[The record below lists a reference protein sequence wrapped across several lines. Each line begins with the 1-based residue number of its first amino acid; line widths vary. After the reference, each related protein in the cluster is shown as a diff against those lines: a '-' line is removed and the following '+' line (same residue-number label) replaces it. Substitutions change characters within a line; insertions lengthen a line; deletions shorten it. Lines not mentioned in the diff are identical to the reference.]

1 MYLCKKHDFNQGLEI
16 AGSVFINNTGVFRG
30 GCLYADSSS
39 SSNYPITISSSVF
52 IDNFAQ
58 SGSVAFVMKKCVLTA
73 TNSIFLGNKE
83 KSPSLGEVFSTVG
96 SSAKFAIDSNWWG
109 NTAENATTAPR
120 KGLNNWLFL
129 NVTGNVDKLNFNEN
143 GIITVD
149 LANVINNNGE
159 ISKYDAGDKLP
170 LDTLNITSVNGIT
183 TTVGDKFVDGKI
195 QVIFTPT
202 ATGEASVTTDLYGV
216 TSTIKF
222 NVGKTLSDLHI
233 YTNDIKVNEDLVI
246 KVALESSRPTGTV
259 TVNINNKS
267 YTINLVNGTG
277 FTTIS
282 GLAGGE
288 YEITAKYNGDD
299 NYEEAIATSSV
310 KVNKIASSMDITV
323 DITDVTTIVADLPK
337 DATGKVIFTV
347 HNKTKNANI
356 KNGKAYIVL
365 FDLDDGVHTVHAVY
379 GGDNNY
385 FGCEASEQFSKT
397 KLNSTLTV
405 NANDAKVG
413 EDVVVSVIVMPAPG
427 SDG

>member
-1 MYLCKKHDFNQGLEI
+1 M
-16 AGSVFINNTGVFRG
+16 
-30 GCLYADSSS
+30 
-39 SSNYPITISSSVF
+39 
-52 IDNFAQ
+52 
-58 SGSVAFVMKKCVLTA
+58 
-73 TNSIFLGNKE
+73 
-83 KSPSLGEVFSTVG
+83 
-96 SSAKFAIDSNWWG
+96 
-109 NTAENATTAPR
+109 
-120 KGLNNWLFL
+120 
-129 NVTGNVDKLNFNEN
+129 NFNEN

-149 LANVINNNGE
+149 LANVINSNGE

-202 ATGEASVTTDLYGV
+202 ATGEASVTTSLYGV

-310 KVNKIASSMDITV
+310 KVNKIASSMDIKV
-323 DITDVTTIVADLPK
+323 SLGKYTTIVVSLPE
-337 DATGKVIFTV
+337 DATGEVMFTV
-347 HNKTKNANI
+347 DGESETATI
-356 KNGKAYIVL
+356 EDGKAYIVL

-385 FGCEASEQFSKT
+385 FGC
-397 KLNSTLTV
+397 
-405 NANDAKVG
+405 G
-413 EDVVVSVIVMPAPG
+413 
-427 SDG
+427 